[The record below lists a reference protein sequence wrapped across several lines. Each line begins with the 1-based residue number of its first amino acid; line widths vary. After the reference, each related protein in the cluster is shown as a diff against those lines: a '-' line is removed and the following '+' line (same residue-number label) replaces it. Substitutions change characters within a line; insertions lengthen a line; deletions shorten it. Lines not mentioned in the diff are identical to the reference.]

1 MPVVTKNIATI
12 TIDGSAFAIPTGT
25 TYVYQESGHGTNQ
38 ANAVTVSTIL
48 QDEGDAD
55 GRTSG
60 NSMCD
65 PLPNQARN
73 NQGCY
78 HTHAND
84 GSGDQVFFNW
94 AWTSSTAALAITT
107 KTLKHA

>member
-1 MPVVTKNIATI
+1 MPVTTKTIASI
-12 TIDGSAFAIPTGT
+12 TIDGDAFAIPDGKE
-25 TYVYQESGHGTNQ
+25 YLYQESGHGTNQ
-38 ANAVTVSTIL
+38 NNAETVSVIL
-48 QDEGDAD
+48 QDDDQAD

-65 PLPNQARN
+65 PLPNRARN

-94 AWTSSTAALAITT
+94 AWNANAAALTITT
-107 KTLKHA
+107 KTLKHG